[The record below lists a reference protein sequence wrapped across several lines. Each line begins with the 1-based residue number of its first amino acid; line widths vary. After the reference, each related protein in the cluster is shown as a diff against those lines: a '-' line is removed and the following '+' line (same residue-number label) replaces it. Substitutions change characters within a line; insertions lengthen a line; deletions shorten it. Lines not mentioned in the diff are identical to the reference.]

1 MVGRNTTGP
10 RGKRIWRAASKG
22 MTMIRYHILTVLLV
36 LTCITCSAA
45 EPVTIPLWK
54 DGAPG
59 TPATKPEDEPTLY
72 LYRPAADVATKTAVI
87 ICPGGGYG
95 HLAIDKEGT
104 KIAEWLNSFGVT
116 AFVLRYRHH
125 GTGHMHP
132 IPMLDGQRAVRTV
145 RSRAGEWDIDPAKI
159 GVMGFSAG
167 GHLASTLGTHFDDGD
182 PAAKDPIDRAS
193 CRPDFMILCY
203 SVISMTADTMHKGSR
218 DNLIGKDADPELARS
233 MSNELQVTRA
243 NAAHLHLPNR
253 CRQDRAGRKQRGIL
267 LGAAKSPCAGRVA
280 YLSVRQSWRRLGENL
295 ARHQRLAGPLPGM
308 APSTRPRRNR
318 GKHFAALR
326 AQPLAAG
333 ILVE

>member
-72 LYRPAADVATKTAVI
+72 LYRPAADVATKTALI

-233 MSNELQVTRA
+233 MSNELQVTAQTPPTFIFQTDADKTVPAENSVAFYLALRK
-243 NAAHLHLPNR
+243 AHVPAELHIYQSGSHGVGL
-253 CRQDRAGRKQRGIL
+253 
-267 LGAAKSPCAGRVA
+267 AKT
-280 YLSVRQSWRRLGENL
+280 
-295 ARHQRLAGPLPGM
+295 LPGTSDWP
-308 APSTRPRRNR
+308 ARCQEWLQVRGLVGTAASISPR
-318 GKHFAALR
+318 
-326 AQPLAAG
+326 
-333 ILVE
+333 

>member
-72 LYRPAADVATKTAVI
+72 LYRPAADVATKTALI

-132 IPMLDGQRAVRTV
+132 IPMHDGQRAVRTV

-159 GVMGFSAG
+159 GVLGFSAG
-167 GHLASTLGTHFDDGD
+167 GHLASTLGTHFDDGN
-182 PAAKDPIDRAS
+182 PSAKDPIDRAS

-218 DNLIGKDADPELARS
+218 DNLIGKDADPELARN
-233 MSNELQVTRA
+233 MSNELQVTAQTPPTFIFQTDADKTVPAENSVAFYLALRK
-243 NAAHLHLPNR
+243 AHVPAELHIYQSGSHGVGLAKTLPGTSDWPAR
-253 CRQDRAGRKQRGIL
+253 CQEWLQVRGL
-267 LGAAKSPCAGRVA
+267 LGTAASNSPR
-280 YLSVRQSWRRLGENL
+280 
-295 ARHQRLAGPLPGM
+295 
-308 APSTRPRRNR
+308 
-318 GKHFAALR
+318 
-326 AQPLAAG
+326 
-333 ILVE
+333 